1 MMSSLRVL
9 VDTSVVLR
17 YYAQEDARHSEAVA
31 RLYWLR
37 TQGYILCV
45 APQVLYEAWVVL
57 TRPKAQNGLGKTAD
71 EAYALIRQI
80 ADDFTL
86 LPDTEDLW
94 RRWAEVCRQHAVLGR
109 QAHDARFVAWM
120 ESHGI
125 SRLCTF
131 NPDDFGRYPQVECVP
146 K

>member
-57 TRPKAQNGLGKTAD
+57 IPIAQPKFTKTSMPD
-71 EAYALIRQI
+71 NP
-80 ADDFTL
+80 L
-86 LPDTEDLW
+86 LK
-94 RRWAEVCRQHAVLGR
+94 V
-109 QAHDARFVAWM
+109 
-120 ESHGI
+120 
-125 SRLCTF
+125 
-131 NPDDFGRYPQVECVP
+131 
-146 K
+146 